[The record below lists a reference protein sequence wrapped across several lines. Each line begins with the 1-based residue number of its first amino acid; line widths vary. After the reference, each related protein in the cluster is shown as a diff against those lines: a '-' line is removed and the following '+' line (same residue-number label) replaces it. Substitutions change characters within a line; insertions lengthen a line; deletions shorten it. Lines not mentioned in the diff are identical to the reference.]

1 MARRIGS
8 SLSRSATL
16 PSSTVSQPR
25 PPARASTLPTTATKP
40 VATPP
45 AATATKPTATAPAA
59 TEPRPVKHAGAP
71 EGAPSYSPWER
82 TTGQGSD
89 VAVSGGDNKLTAP
102 PGAKQNVLIDKP
114 GNPFQKDT
122 FGGGRLSGN
131 VGSMQASTT
140 SHSGGGVHHYS
151 AQAEVQGPNAAF
163 ELQKTHAGRFGVS
176 SAQLT
181 GEANS
186 FKAQAQA
193 GVSADTNSHAYTA
206 ALTAKAETGVGVTAS
221 ANHDFNRHVGG
232 YVKGEAKASASA
244 FAEGVATVD
253 PKTATAMVSGQ
264 VGAGATAGGVRH
276 GGRARGP
283 GARLGHRGR
292 GGGRVGPGGREVR
305 PGERLPQALRGRE
318 HRHGPGHPREDR
330 RGGGPA
336 SPHQAGHR
344 VGPASRP
351 RLRDERARTRDRHRA
366 REVGRREVLRQ
377 GLPQVVTRRREA
389 ASTPHAG
396 PSSWAGMQVNV

>member
-16 PSSTVSQPR
+16 PTSTVSQPR
-25 PPARASTLPTTATKP
+25 PPARASTLPATATKPTTVTKP

-45 AATATKPTATAPAA
+45 AATASKPTTNTPAA

-102 PGAKQNVLIDKP
+102 AGAKQNVLIDKP
-114 GNPFQKDT
+114 GRPFQKDT

-151 AQAEVQGPNAAF
+151 AQAELQGPSAAF
-163 ELQKTHAGRFGVS
+163 QMQKTHAGRFGVS

-193 GVSADTNSHAYTA
+193 GVSADTGSHAYTA

-221 ANHDFNRHVGG
+221 ASHDFNRHVGG
-232 YVKGEAKASASA
+232 YVKGEAKASATA

-264 VGAGATAGGVRH
+264 VGAGATAGAYATA
-276 GGRARGP
+276 GG
-283 GARLGHRGR
+283 HV
-292 GGGRVGPGGREVR
+292 GRV
-305 PGERLPQALRGRE
+305 
-318 HRHGPGHPREDR
+318 HGSVTAGAVA
-330 RGGGPA
+330 GA
-336 SPHQAGHR
+336 SAQAGGKFGLENGFLKHSADVNTALGVGTHVKTDVAVDLRHHVKPGIASGLRPALAGAMGVPAPTLAIEPEKSHVEKFFAKAFHR
-344 VGPASRP
+344 S
-351 RLRDERARTRDRHRA
+351 
-366 REVGRREVLRQ
+366 
-377 GLPQVVTRRREA
+377 
-389 ASTPHAG
+389 
-396 PSSWAGMQVNV
+396 

>member
-1 MARRIGS
+1 MVRRIGS

-16 PSSTVSQPR
+16 PTSTVSQPR
-25 PPARASTLPTTATKP
+25 PPARASTLPATATKPTTVTKP

-45 AATATKPTATAPAA
+45 AATASKPTTNTPAA

-102 PGAKQNVLIDKP
+102 AGAKQNVLIDKP
-114 GNPFQKDT
+114 GRPFQKDT

-151 AQAEVQGPNAAF
+151 AQAELQGPSAAF
-163 ELQKTHAGRFGVS
+163 EMQKTHAGRFGVS

-193 GVSADTNSHAYTA
+193 GVSADTGSHAYTA

-221 ANHDFNRHVGG
+221 ASHDFNRHVGG
-232 YVKGEAKASASA
+232 YVKGEAKASATA

-264 VGAGATAGGVRH
+264 VGAGATAGAYATA
-276 GGRARGP
+276 GG
-283 GARLGHRGR
+283 HV
-292 GGGRVGPGGREVR
+292 GRV
-305 PGERLPQALRGRE
+305 
-318 HRHGPGHPREDR
+318 HGSVTAGAVA
-330 RGGGPA
+330 GA
-336 SPHQAGHR
+336 SAQAGGKFGLENGFLKHSADVNTALGVGTHVKTDVAVDLRHHVKPGIASGLRPALGGAMGVPAPAIAIEPEKSHVEKFFAKAFHR
-344 VGPASRP
+344 S
-351 RLRDERARTRDRHRA
+351 
-366 REVGRREVLRQ
+366 
-377 GLPQVVTRRREA
+377 
-389 ASTPHAG
+389 
-396 PSSWAGMQVNV
+396 